1 MNKYLFS
8 FLIILFIVTSCD
20 NNNDD
25 TEPIVLSENIELY
38 NEDLISDDY
47 IFVVENSSTYS
58 YLINKEGY
66 KLWEWNFDTTSG
78 NDLEIL
84 ENGNIIGLF
93 KAPNPSID
101 FGGFGGTAKL
111 IDSNGNTIWEF
122 TVSDENFIA
131 HHDVEMLPNGNVLM
145 MVWER
150 ITNQTAVQNG
160 VDFNTDIFAEKIIE
174 VNPSNNQIVWEWRSW
189 DHIIQDKFEDL
200 PNFGDVNMNPNKIN
214 INYSIDNPPGGSF
227 FINGDIM
234 HANGL
239 DYDPINDVIYLSVNY
254 YDEIWVIDHSTTT
267 AEAQSDTG
275 GNYNHGG
282 DLIYRFGNPNTYNS
296 LGNKIF
302 DKNHFPN
309 LLEDGV
315 PGEGNV
321 LVYVNGNSTEQSVI
335 YELAMPSNFRLE
347 SNFNN
352 EPNIVWSYLNDEIHS
367 DKLCGAIRLPN
378 GNTVITESDYGLW
391 EVTENGEIAWKYLKD
406 ETANFI
412 WRSYHY
418 PRDGAVSQ
426 SLGLNQD

>member
-38 NEDLISDDY
+38 KEDLISDDY

-101 FGGFGGTAKL
+101 FGGFGGSAKL

-239 DYDPINDVIYLSVNY
+239 DYDLS
-254 YDEIWVIDHSTTT
+254 
-267 AEAQSDTG
+267 
-275 GNYNHGG
+275 
-282 DLIYRFGNPNTYNS
+282 LIH
-296 LGNKIF
+296 I
-302 DKNHFPN
+302 
-309 LLEDGV
+309 
-315 PGEGNV
+315 
-321 LVYVNGNSTEQSVI
+321 
-335 YELAMPSNFRLE
+335 
-347 SNFNN
+347 
-352 EPNIVWSYLNDEIHS
+352 
-367 DKLCGAIRLPN
+367 
-378 GNTVITESDYGLW
+378 
-391 EVTENGEIAWKYLKD
+391 
-406 ETANFI
+406 
-412 WRSYHY
+412 
-418 PRDGAVSQ
+418 
-426 SLGLNQD
+426 

>member
-1 MNKYLFS
+1 MV
-8 FLIILFIVTSCD
+8 ILFIVTSCNND
-20 NNNDD
+20 NNDEG
-25 TEPIVLSENIELY
+25 EPIILSENIELY
-38 NEDLISDDY
+38 NQDLISDDY
-47 IFVVENSSTYS
+47 IFIVGNSSTYS
-58 YLINKEGY
+58 YLINKEGF
-66 KLWEWNFDTTSG
+66 KLWEWNFDTSSG

-93 KAPNPSID
+93 KDANATID

-111 IDSNGNTIWEF
+111 IDSNLNTLWEF
-122 TVSDENFIA
+122 TVSDDNFIA

-145 MVWER
+145 MIWER

-160 VDFNTDIFAEKIIE
+160 VDFDNDIFAEKIIE
-174 VNPSNNQIVWEWRSW
+174 VNPSSNQIVWEWRSW

-200 PNFGDVNMNPNKIN
+200 PNFGDINMNPNKIN

-239 DYDPINDVIYLSVNY
+239 DYDPIKDVIYLSVNY

-267 AEAQSDTG
+267 SEAQSDTG
-275 GNYNHGG
+275 GNYNKGG

-296 LGNKIF
+296 LGDKIF
-302 DKNHFPN
+302 DKIHFPN

-321 LVYVNGNSTEQSVI
+321 LVYVNGNSTEQSII
-335 YELAMPSNFRLE
+335 YELAMPSNFSLE

-352 EPNIVWSYLNDEIHS
+352 EPILF
-367 DKLCGAIRLPN
+367 G
-378 GNTVITESDYGLW
+378 VILTM
-391 EVTENGEIAWKYLKD
+391 KYFLV
-406 ETANFI
+406 NF
-412 WRSYHY
+412 
-418 PRDGAVSQ
+418 VVQ
-426 SLGLNQD
+426 